1 MKNKLVAG
9 FMAATM
15 MLSVMSTGVFAKE
28 LNPDSETNKA
38 GDTQVTATVEE
49 NENKAAYVIEIPDKV
64 DFGKIQQPETEGNA
78 YSTKDIT
85 VSCIQADNL
94 AAGSGIAVLVKDATA
109 TQSTDPFCLTHNTH
123 SDCVLNYEIMNN
135 NDESIQNGTWYANGF
150 LFNLFTGAGQEATD
164 KLRLNR
170 NQLYNKGVD
179 PKVVGVEVISDAILG
194 KGLKEA
200 AAYTYENTEKVL
212 KEVWPELV
220 D

>member
-1 MKNKLVAG
+1 MMKNKLVAG

-15 MLSVMSTGVFAKE
+15 MVSVMSTGVFAKE

-135 NDESIQNGTWYANGF
+135 NEESIQNGTWYANGF

-170 NQLYNKGVD
+170 NQLYNKDLSVWGGQYTGTLNFYTKIVD
-179 PKVVGVEVISDAILG
+179 VHA
-194 KGLKEA
+194 
-200 AAYTYENTEKVL
+200 N
-212 KEVWPELV
+212 
-220 D
+220 

>member
-1 MKNKLVAG
+1 MKKKLVAG

-15 MLSVMSTGVFAKE
+15 MVSVMSTGVFAKE

-94 AAGSGIAVLVKDATA
+94 AAGNAIAVLVKDASA
-109 TQSTDPFCLTHNTH
+109 AESSDPFRLTHNEN
-123 SDCVLNYEIMNN
+123 SDCALTYEIMNN
-135 NDESIQNGTWYANGF
+135 GESIQNETWYSNGF

-170 NQLYNKGVD
+170 NQLYNKDLSVWGGQYTGTLNFYTKIVD
-179 PKVVGVEVISDAILG
+179 VHAQ
-194 KGLKEA
+194 
-200 AAYTYENTEKVL
+200 
-212 KEVWPELV
+212 
-220 D
+220 

>member
-1 MKNKLVAG
+1 MKKKLVAG

-15 MLSVMSTGVFAKE
+15 MVSVMSTGVFAKDLDPSNE
-28 LNPDSETNKA
+28 DKKM

-49 NENKAAYVIEIPDKV
+49 NENKASYVIQIPDTV
-64 DFGKIQQPETEGNA
+64 DFGKIQQPETEGNV
-78 YSTKDIT
+78 YSTHDIT

-94 AAGSGIAVLVKDATA
+94 AAGNAIAVLVKDASA
-109 TQSTDPFCLTHNTH
+109 AESSDPFRLTHSTN

-170 NQLYNKGVD
+170 NQLYNKDLSVWGGQYTGTLNFYTKIVD
-179 PKVVGVEVISDAILG
+179 VHAQ
-194 KGLKEA
+194 
-200 AAYTYENTEKVL
+200 
-212 KEVWPELV
+212 
-220 D
+220 

>member
-15 MLSVMSTGVFAKE
+15 MVSVMSTGVFAKE

-85 VSCIQADNL
+85 VT
-94 AAGSGIAVLVKDATA
+94 DATA

-170 NQLYNKGVD
+170 NQLYNKDLSVWGGQYTGTLNFYTKIVD
-179 PKVVGVEVISDAILG
+179 VHA
-194 KGLKEA
+194 
-200 AAYTYENTEKVL
+200 N
-212 KEVWPELV
+212 
-220 D
+220 